1 MRIAAT
7 MPESHAPSQPA
18 DRGERDERQLLVDLS
33 MGDRSA
39 ADELVERTYE
49 MIYGALH
56 RLTGGDRELAADLT
70 QEAYRRAWTS
80 LAGFKGRSRFSTWL
94 YRIAYTTFLNHIRR
108 PRRVVP
114 MEEAHARTAADPA
127 ASSETLAMMNQ
138 QGEQLRR
145 AVLELDEPLR
155 EVVTARYW
163 GEVPVREIAGVLG
176 LSQPAVR
183 KRLKKALTI
192 LDNALEVSS

>member
-1 MRIAAT
+1 
-7 MPESHAPSQPA
+7 MPESQAPSQPVH
-18 DRGERDERQLLVDLS
+18 RGERDERQLLVDLS
-33 MGDRSA
+33 LGDRSA

-49 MIYGALH
+49 MVYGALH
-56 RLTGGDRELAADLT
+56 RLTGGDRELTSDLT
-70 QEAYRRAWTS
+70 QETYRRAWAS

-114 MEEAHARTAADPA
+114 MEDGHLRKAEDPA
-127 ASSETLAMMNQ
+127 ASSETLAMKNQ
-138 QGEQLRR
+138 QGERLRR

-155 EVVTARYW
+155 EVVTARFW
-163 GEVPVREIAGVLG
+163 GEVPVREIARMIG
-176 LSQPAVR
+176 LSEQGTR
-183 KRLKKALTI
+183 KRLKKALAI

>member
-1 MRIAAT
+1 
-7 MPESHAPSQPA
+7 MPESHVPSQPVQSG
-18 DRGERDERQLLVDLS
+18 RRDEHQLLVDLS
-33 MGDRSA
+33 HGDRAA

-49 MIYGALH
+49 MVYGALH
-56 RLTGGDRELAADLT
+56 RLTGGNRELTADLT
-70 QEAYRRAWTS
+70 QEAYRRAWAS

-114 MEEAHARTAADPA
+114 MEEGHLRTAEDPA
-127 ASSETLAMMNQ
+127 ASSETLAMKNQ
-138 QGEQLRR
+138 QGERLRR
-145 AVLELDEPLR
+145 AVLDLPEPLR

-163 GEVPVREIAGVLG
+163 GEVPMREIARLIG
-176 LSQPAVR
+176 LSEQGTR

>member
-1 MRIAAT
+1 
-7 MPESHAPSQPA
+7 MPESHAPDQSVH
-18 DRGERDERQLLVDLS
+18 RCERDERQLLVDLS
-33 MGDRSA
+33 QGDRAA

-49 MIYGALH
+49 MVYGALH

-70 QEAYRRAWTS
+70 QESYRRAWAS

-94 YRIAYTTFLNHIRR
+94 YRIAYTTFLNHVRR

-114 MEEAHARTAADPA
+114 MEEGYLRRAEDPTP
-127 ASSETLAMMNQ
+127 SSETLAMKNQ
-138 QGEQLRR
+138 QGERLRR

-163 GEVPVREIAGVLG
+163 GEVPVREIARMIG
-176 LSQPAVR
+176 LSEQGAR

>member
-7 MPESHAPSQPA
+7 MPEPEPPSQSV
-18 DRGERDERQLLVDLS
+18 DRDPRDERQLLIDIGY
-33 MGDRSA
+33 GDRAA

-49 MIYGALH
+49 MVYGALH
-56 RLTGGDRELAADLT
+56 RLTGGDADLAADLT
-70 QEAYRRAWTS
+70 QESYRRAWSS
-80 LAGFKGRSRFSTWL
+80 LAGFEGRSRFSTWV

-108 PRRVVP
+108 PHRVVP
-114 MEEAHARTAADPA
+114 MEEGHLRTAEDPA
-127 ASSETLAMMNQ
+127 VSSESLAMTNQ
-138 QGEQLRR
+138 QAERLRR
-145 AVLELDEPLR
+145 AVLELPEPLR

-163 GEVPVREIAGVLG
+163 GEIPVREIARSIG
-176 LSQPAVR
+176 LSEQGTR

>member
-7 MPESHAPSQPA
+7 MPESHAPSQPV

-33 MGDRSA
+33 KGDRSA

-56 RLTGGDRELAADLT
+56 RLTGGDRELSADLT
-70 QEAYRRAWTS
+70 QETYRRAWAS

-108 PRRVVP
+108 PRRLVP
-114 MEEAHARTAADPA
+114 MEEANERTAADPA
-127 ASSETLAMMNQ
+127 ASSESLAMKNQ
-138 QGEQLRR
+138 QGERLRR

-163 GEVPVREIAGVLG
+163 GEVSVREIATVLG

-183 KRLKKALTI
+183 KRLKKAMTI